1 MNRPLRSLVPLASL
15 LVVAPLLAIATP
27 AAAQNLAP
35 NDGARHGERNGQ
47 SATGPA
53 SQHATPSLPTAAR
66 LPWPRL
72 EAGAT
77 VCQTRDDLRLE
88 ADLIQARVDGVSY
101 AGAPPNCQIL
111 GQQTPIDIVTRESP
125 AATEIRLKDRT
136 GGGRTAWTSTWL
148 PSQPP
153 R

>member
-1 MNRPLRSLVPLASL
+1 MNRPLRSLVPFASFIAI
-15 LVVAPLLAIATP
+15 VAAVP

-35 NDGARHGERNGQ
+35 NDGGRHGERNGQ
-47 SATGPA
+47 AAPGPA
-53 SQHATPSLPTAAR
+53 SQHAVPSLPTAAR
-66 LPWPRL
+66 VPWPRL
-72 EAGAT
+72 EVGAT
-77 VCQTRDDLRLE
+77 VCRTRDDLRLQ
-88 ADLIQARVDGVSY
+88 ADLIQARGDGTPY
-101 AGAPPNCQIL
+101 AGTPPNCRSL

-136 GGGRTAWTSTWL
+136 GGGGVTAWTDTWL